1 MSAFF
6 ISRKAEADLRDIRS
20 FTIERWGKE
29 TARRYLRQFQETFL
43 RLAAHPER
51 ARPVPKRPGE
61 RYARCGRH
69 VVDYEVRAGVVLV
82 IRVLHER
89 MLPDQHV

>member
-1 MSAFF
+1 VSAFF
-6 ISRKAEADLRDIRS
+6 ISHKAEADLRDIRS

-29 TARRYLRQFQETFL
+29 VARRYLRELQATFL
-43 RLAAHPER
+43 RLADHPGR
-51 ARPVPKRPGE
+51 AREVPKRPGV

-69 VVDYEVRAGVVLV
+69 VVYYEVRATVVLV

-89 MLPDQHV
+89 MLPDQHL